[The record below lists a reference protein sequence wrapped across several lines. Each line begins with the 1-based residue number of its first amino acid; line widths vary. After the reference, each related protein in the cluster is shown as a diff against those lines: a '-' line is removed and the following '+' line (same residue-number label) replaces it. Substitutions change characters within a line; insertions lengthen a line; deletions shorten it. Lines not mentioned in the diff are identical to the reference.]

1 MATPIRNRRSTPC
14 TELLGVALT
23 NKKLPGYIESE
34 RTILLLFVCVMP
46 SILSKFSV
54 GMGAMSAPG
63 NN

>member
-1 MATPIRNRRSTPC
+1 MATPIRHGRSTPC
-14 TELLGVALT
+14 TELIGVALT

-54 GMGAMSAPG
+54 GMGAMSAP
-63 NN
+63 